1 MTFLHNF
8 PHLSENHDTS
18 MKNWWSK
25 HGRLTTDNIKRRYK
39 RSPYDSGV
47 LFHRFAVL
55 RGPVRGFSVKFDLL
69 FLIAVNCDRKNS

>member
-8 PHLSENHDTS
+8 PHLSEKHDTS
-18 MKNWWSK
+18 IKK
-25 HGRLTTDNIKRRYK
+25 LVEQTRATDDIKRRYK
-39 RSPYDSGV
+39 RSSYDSGV

-55 RGPVRGFSVKFDLL
+55 RGSVRGFSVKFDLL